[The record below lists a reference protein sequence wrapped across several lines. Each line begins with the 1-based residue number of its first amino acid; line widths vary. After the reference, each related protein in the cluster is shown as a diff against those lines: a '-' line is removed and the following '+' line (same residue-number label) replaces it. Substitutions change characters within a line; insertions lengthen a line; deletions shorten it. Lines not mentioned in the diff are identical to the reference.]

1 MKHDK
6 AFAVLTVLVV
16 LVVLV
21 GSLLLA
27 PPGSAKARVS
37 SAQGP
42 ESSVNA
48 VQSRSCKVV
57 GLDVAVWQPQGPGPF
72 PLVVFSHGFHG
83 RNTQSEFLMHA
94 LAKAGY
100 LVVAPNHRDA
110 VSFDWKRQAGK
121 EPVDDYSL
129 SELGPGS
136 EQDSQLDSHVDSGLV
151 SKPLAKADQ
160 RGLFSTGRKANESFL
175 QPQNWSESTCRDRRD
190 DVTKLISALH
200 RDTNFD
206 ALVDWNKIAL
216 VGHSLGGYTV
226 LGLAGAWPSW
236 KVPEVKAVVALSPY
250 CRPFLKGNNLSSLGI
265 PVMYQ
270 VGTRDFGITP
280 SVKRPNGAYAQT
292 SSPSYLVEID
302 KMGHWGWSN
311 LNHNIAKQE
320 LIDKYCL
327 AFLNK
332 YLNGV
337 DNSELETKLPGVSEL
352 RSK

>member
-16 LVVLV
+16 LV

-27 PPGSAKARVS
+27 PPASAKARVS

-42 ESSVNA
+42 ESSVYA
-48 VQSRSCKVV
+48 VQARSCKVV
-57 GLDVAVWQPQGPGPF
+57 GLDVAVWQPEGPGPF

-110 VSFDWKRQAGK
+110 VSFDWKHHVEK
-121 EPVDDYSL
+121 EHVDDYSL

-136 EQDSQLDSHVDSGLV
+136 EQDSEQDSQLDR
-151 SKPLAKADQ
+151 PLAKADQ
-160 RGLFSTGRKANESFL
+160 RGLISTGRKANESFL

-200 RDTNFD
+200 RDTSFD
-206 ALVDWNKIAL
+206 ALVNWNKIAL

-250 CRPFLKGNNLSSLGI
+250 CRPFLTGNNLSSLGI

-280 SVKRPNGAYAQT
+280 SVKKPNGAYAKT
-292 SSPSYLVEID
+292 GSPSYLVEID

-337 DNSELETKLPGVSEL
+337 DNAELKTKLPGVSEL

>member
-6 AFAVLTVLVV
+6 ALATLTA
-16 LVVLV
+16 LV
-21 GSLLLA
+21 GLLLLA
-27 PPGSAKARVS
+27 PPGSAKGRVS

-48 VQSRSCKVV
+48 VQTRSCKVV
-57 GLDVAVWQPQGPGPF
+57 GLDVAVWQPQGSGPF

-110 VSFDWKRQAGK
+110 VSFDWKRHAGK
-121 EPVDDYSL
+121 RPVDDLSL
-129 SELGPGS
+129 SESG
-136 EQDSQLDSHVDSGLV
+136 LDSE
-151 SKPLAKADQ
+151 PPAKADQ
-160 RGLFSTGRKANESFL
+160 RGLFSTGRKVNESFL
-175 QPQNWSESTCRDRRD
+175 QPQNWTESTCRDRRD
-190 DVTKLISALH
+190 DVTNLISALH

-206 ALVDWNKIAL
+206 ALVNWNKIAL

-236 KVPEVKAVVALSPY
+236 KVPEVKAVVALSPF
-250 CRPFLKGNNLSSLGI
+250 CTPFLKGNNLSSLGV

-280 SVKRPNGAYAQT
+280 SVKKPNGAYAQT

-332 YLNGV
+332 YLNGA
-337 DNSELETKLPGVSEL
+337 DSSELENQLPGVSEL